1 MTVSRSSRSTMSVV
15 SDSEGA
21 VLSDSGGRGG
31 PPAARSMDTCALR
44 SMVSSRKM
52 VASFSAFLAFTCG
65 GDGNQTSSDAIR
77 RHQTPSDTNRRNQ
90 TPSDAIRR
98 HQTPSD
104 VITPRR
110 AQRGWPRPIRD
121 EGGNQ
126 HAIRR
131 HHTSASTAR
140 LASAHPRYALCS
152 RCACELRWLSSS
164 NASVFDSSARVVT
177 ASSDWY
183 DASSSSERCDEP
195 IRFVRGNQR

>member
-1 MTVSRSSRSTMSVV
+1 MPCEASSRAERWSPRSPR
-15 SDSEGA
+15 SWLLPAEGTA
-21 VLSDSGGRGG
+21 IR
-31 PPAARSMDTCALR
+31 RH
-44 SMVSSRKM
+44 
-52 VASFSAFLAFTCG
+52 
-65 GDGNQTSSDAIR
+65 QTQSDAIR
-77 RHQTPSDTNRRNQ
+77 RHQTPSDTNRRHQTQSDAIRRNQ
-90 TPSDAIRR
+90 TPSDTNRR

-104 VITPRR
+104 TNRR
-110 AQRGWPRPIRD
+110 HQKPSD
-121 EGGNQ
+121 
-126 HAIRR
+126 AIRR